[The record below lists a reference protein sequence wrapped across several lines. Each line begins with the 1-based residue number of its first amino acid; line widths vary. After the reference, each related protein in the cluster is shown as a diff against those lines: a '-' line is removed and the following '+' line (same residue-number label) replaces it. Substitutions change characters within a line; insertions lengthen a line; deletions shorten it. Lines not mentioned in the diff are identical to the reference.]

1 MKEPFE
7 KEKALQLIKNILTG
21 VPLENPEMPGGS
33 RVLKNDLNEIA
44 TEIIKIMVLH
54 TFTTTDLD
62 IVLSLVRYRITGQW
76 VDLTSKEKQPC
87 NKAAETKIE
96 RHKLC
101 KELVLHSK
109 RNVSVHIDD
118 MTSGVN
124 LEGEIEIVLHPKL
137 CQS

>member
-1 MKEPFE
+1 MKEPLE
-7 KEKALQLIKNILTG
+7 KGKALQQIKNILTG

-76 VDLTSKEKQPC
+76 VDLTSLGRSESDAIGFITSNDIVPVDC
-87 NKAAETKIE
+87 NSESNFCHTF
-96 RHKLC
+96 LG
-101 KELVLHSK
+101 LTQSK
-109 RNVSVHIDD
+109 KV
-118 MTSGVN
+118 
-124 LEGEIEIVLHPKL
+124 
-137 CQS
+137 